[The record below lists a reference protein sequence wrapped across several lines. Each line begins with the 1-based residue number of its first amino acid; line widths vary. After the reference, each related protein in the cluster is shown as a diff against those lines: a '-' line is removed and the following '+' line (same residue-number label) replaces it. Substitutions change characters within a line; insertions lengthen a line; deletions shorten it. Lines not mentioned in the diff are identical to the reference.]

1 MDYWSEEQERDAM
14 KSRIAMWAVVGFLV
28 AGGWALYA
36 SAITPPAFTHAD
48 PIMTFVRLTCPIALI
63 DFYPLSLYLVL
74 VANAATYA
82 LVGLIVE
89 TLRRQL
95 KHAN

>member
-1 MDYWSEEQERDAM
+1 M
-14 KSRIAMWAVVGFLV
+14 KFRIAIWAVVGCLV

-36 SAITPPAFTHAD
+36 FATPPAFTHAD
-48 PIMTFVRLTCPIALI
+48 PIMTFVHLTCPIALI